1 MGNRWHL
8 QHELVTS
15 HNPSSNGSFR
25 LPSPGRQTS
34 TSRAGSSKG
43 GAHPALVDDIPLATR
58 TVSPTLQRKRRT
70 PVALASAGGALVV
83 VASALYALRAPIL
96 ERLAPVPV
104 AGLSARLSSDGRLL
118 GHFPYPEAND
128 AELISIG
135 PGVAL
140 NAQAADALRQMRRAA
155 DAEGVDLRVLS
166 AFRSIALQKQIFFDV
181 KSERNQSARER
192 ARVSA
197 PPGFSEHST
206 GYAVD
211 FGDGR
216 RPETH
221 LSQSFDST
229 ESYAWLKRNA
239 NRFHFVL
246 SFPEENWQG
255 VSYEPW
261 HWRFEGS
268 ADALKT
274 FDAAGRFSD

>member
-1 MGNRWHL
+1 M
-8 QHELVTS
+8 
-15 HNPSSNGSFR
+15 
-25 LPSPGRQTS
+25 
-34 TSRAGSSKG
+34 
-43 GAHPALVDDIPLATR
+43 DDIPLATR

-83 VASALYALRAPIL
+83 VASSLYVLRAPIL

-104 AGLSARLSSDGRLL
+104 AGLRARLSSDGRLL
-118 GHFPYPEAND
+118 GHFPYPEATD

-140 NAQAADALRQMRRAA
+140 NAQAAAALRQMRRAA

-216 RPETH
+216 RPGTH

-229 ESYAWLKRNA
+229 ESFAWLKRNA

-246 SFPEENWQG
+246 SFPEDNRQ
-255 VSYEPW
+255 
-261 HWRFEGS
+261 
-268 ADALKT
+268 T
-274 FDAAGRFSD
+274 

>member
-1 MGNRWHL
+1 M
-8 QHELVTS
+8 
-15 HNPSSNGSFR
+15 
-25 LPSPGRQTS
+25 PSPGRQTS
-34 TSRAGSSKG
+34 QYRAGASKG
-43 GAHPALVDDIPLATR
+43 GAEPSGMDDIPLARR
-58 TVSPTLQRKRRT
+58 TLSPSLQRKRRT
-70 PVALASAGGALVV
+70 PVA
-83 VASALYALRAPIL
+83 VASASAALVLVAAVAYALRAPL
-96 ERLAPVPV
+96 LQRLAPVPV

-118 GHFPYPEAND
+118 GHFPYPEAD
-128 AELISIG
+128 DSQLISIG

-140 NAQAADALRQMRRAA
+140 NAQAAEALRQMRRAA

-166 AFRSIALQKQIFFDV
+166 AFRSISLQKQIFFEV

-192 ARVSA
+192 AQVSA

-221 LSQSFDST
+221 LSQSFDRT
-229 ESYAWLKRNA
+229 ESFAWLERNA

-246 SFPEENWQG
+246 SFPKDNRQG

-274 FDAAGRFSD
+274 FDAAGRFSE